1 MLFSASDN
9 GDAKRE
15 DKAILACPW
24 NQRLAVGTL
33 LYDGN
38 PSAPNIRHYSVSGDH
53 TWFLIVVF
61 VIQTFLRSR
70 TV

>member
-1 MLFSASDN
+1 MLFSETGCRHVS
-9 GDAKRE
+9 
-15 DKAILACPW
+15 
-24 NQRLAVGTL
+24 
-33 LYDGN
+33 YDGN

-61 VIQTFLRSR
+61 VIQAFLMSR